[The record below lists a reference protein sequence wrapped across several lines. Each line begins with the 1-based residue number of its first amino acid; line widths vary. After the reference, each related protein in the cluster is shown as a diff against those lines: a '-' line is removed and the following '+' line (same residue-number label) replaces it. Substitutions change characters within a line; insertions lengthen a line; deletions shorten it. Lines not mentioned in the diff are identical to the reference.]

1 MGVLLQ
7 DVRYGA
13 RTLLQKPSFA
23 LVAVVTLALGIG
35 ANTAIFSVVNAV
47 LLRPLPFKDQDRIV
61 LAWNRGA
68 EAAGGD
74 RTPLS
79 VTDLLDWRAHSNSFE
94 NVSAYQQRSFN
105 FTGGE
110 SPERIRGAGVAADFF
125 ETLGVQPLLGRT
137 FLPDEEKPGAVRV
150 AVISEGFWRKYF
162 AADPSVIDRTIK
174 LNDVSFDVVGVMP
187 AGLNFPS
194 RETEIWTAMQIAP
207 PTRRGPWYMVGVGRI
222 KPGISIEQARAELY
236 AMTSS
241 FWVGDNFNFNL
252 LPIDDYF
259 VGNVRAALVALLIAV
274 TLVLLIAAAN
284 VANLSLVRA
293 TGRTKEISIRTA
305 LGASRWRIIR
315 QLLTESLLLAI
326 AGGSLGAF
334 SAVWGID
341 LLRKL
346 GPADIPR
353 LDQVGVDLRVLGWT
367 AVVSLFTGVI
377 FGLAPAWQSS
387 RLNLNEVLKEGGR
400 GTTEGAGRKRWR
412 NLLVV
417 AELSLAVVLLIGAGL
432 LMRSLW
438 RLQQVDLGVD
448 PDRVLTMQVG
458 LRTQRY
464 EQEEK
469 VRQFSSRLVEQVQ
482 SLPGVTAAALS
493 DSLPPD
499 TTAGS
504 SDFAIEGRAYHEN
517 EKPIAYF
524 IKVSPDYF
532 RAMGTKLHRGRYFT
546 EADNQN
552 APTVLLIN
560 ETLERQCFAGED
572 PIGKRLNVGSDKE
585 PEWSEIVGIVNDVK
599 YNGMADAVQPALYLN
614 LTQSPAWS
622 LSLIVK
628 TATAEPRGIIGA
640 VRGEIAKIDPDLP
653 VAQVDTMDHRLS
665 DAVAQPRFRT
675 VLIALFAAVALILAC
690 VGIYGV
696 MSYSVTQRTHEI
708 GVRMA
713 LGARSDDVLRMVI
726 RQGLTVALIGVTV
739 GLAASFALTRL
750 MSSLLFGVRPTDPPT
765 FIITALILALTALLA
780 CYVPARRAT
789 KVDPMVAL
797 RYE

>member
-1 MGVLLQ
+1 MGVLIQ
-7 DVRYGA
+7 DLRYGA
-13 RTLLQKPSFA
+13 RTLLKKPSFA
-23 LVAVVTLALGIG
+23 LVAVTTLALGIG

-47 LLRPLPFKDQDRIV
+47 LLRPLPFKDQDRV
-61 LAWNRGA
+61 VVAWNRGA

-74 RTPLS
+74 RTPLA
-79 VTDLLDWRAHSNSFE
+79 VTDLLDWRTQSKSFA
-94 NVSAYQQRSFN
+94 NVSAYQQRYFN
-105 FTGGE
+105 YTGGD
-110 SPERIRGAGVAADFF
+110 SPERVRGAGVAADFF

-137 FLPDEEKPGAVRV
+137 FQPDEEKPGAVRV
-150 AVISEGFWRKYF
+150 AMISEGFWRKYF
-162 AADPSVIDRTIK
+162 AADPGVLDRTIK
-174 LNDVSFDVVGVMP
+174 LNDVAFDIVGVMP

-194 RETEIWTAMQIAP
+194 REVEIWTAMQIAP
-207 PTRRGPWYMVGVGRI
+207 PTRWGPWYLVGVGRL
-222 KPGISIEQARAELY
+222 KPGVSVDQAQAELHTL
-236 AMTSS
+236 TSS
-241 FWVGDNFNFNL
+241 FWGGSFNFNMM
-252 LPIDDYF
+252 PIDDYF
-259 VGNVRAALVALLIAV
+259 VGNVRAALLALLIAV
-274 TLVLLIAAAN
+274 SLVLLIAAAN

-315 QLLTESLLLAI
+315 QLLTESLLLAL
-326 AGGSLGAF
+326 AGGALGVL

-353 LDQVGVDLRVLGWT
+353 LDQVSVDLRVLGWT
-367 AVVSLFTGVI
+367 AVVSLFTGVV

-417 AELSLAVVLLIGAGL
+417 AELSLAVMLLIGAGL
-432 LMRSLW
+432 FMRSLW
-438 RLQQVDLGVD
+438 RLQQIDLGVE

-458 LRTQRY
+458 LRSQRY

-482 SLPGVTAAALS
+482 SLPGVTYAALS

-504 SDFAIEGRAYHEN
+504 SDFGIEGRAYPQN

-524 IKVSPDYF
+524 IRVSPDYF
-532 RAMGTKLHRGRYFT
+532 RAMGTRVLRGRYFSD
-546 EADNQN
+546 ADNQN
-552 APTVLLIN
+552 VPTVLLIN
-560 ETLERQCFAGED
+560 ETLQRQFFEGED
-572 PIGKRLNVGSDKE
+572 PIGRRLNIGTDKE

-599 YNGMADAVQPALYLN
+599 YNGMAETVQPALYLN
-614 LTQSPAWS
+614 LAQSPSWS
-622 LSLIVK
+622 MSLVVK
-628 TATAEPRGIIGA
+628 TATADPLKMVGPI
-640 VRGEIAKIDPDLP
+640 RGEIAKIDPDLP
-653 VAQVDTMDHRLS
+653 VAQIDTMDHRFA

-675 VLIALFAAVALILAC
+675 VLIAVFAAVALVLAC

-713 LGARSDDVLRMVI
+713 LGARAGDVLKMVI
-726 RQGLTVALIGVTV
+726 RQGLTVAGIGVTV
-739 GLAASFALTRL
+739 GLGASFALTRL
-750 MSSLLFGVRPTDPPT
+750 MSSLLFGVKPTDPPT
-765 FIITALILALTALLA
+765 FIVTALILALTALLA
-780 CYVPARRAT
+780 CYIPARRAT
-789 KVDPMVAL
+789 KVDPMIAL

>member
-1 MGVLLQ
+1 MRVLIQ
-7 DVRYGA
+7 DLRYGL
-13 RTLLQKPSFA
+13 RTLLKKPSFA
-23 LVAVVTLALGIG
+23 LVAVTTLALGIG

-47 LLRPLPFKDQDRIV
+47 LLRPLPFKDQDRV
-61 LAWNRGA
+61 VVAWNRGA

-74 RTPLS
+74 RTPLA
-79 VTDLLDWRAHSNSFE
+79 VTDLLDWRTQSKSFE
-94 NVSAYQQRSFN
+94 NVSAYQQRYFN
-105 FTGGE
+105 YTGGD
-110 SPERIRGAGVAADFF
+110 SPERVRGAGVAADFF

-137 FLPDEEKPGAVRV
+137 FHPDEEKPGAVRV

-162 AADPSVIDRTIK
+162 AADPGVLDRTIK
-174 LNDVSFDVVGVMP
+174 LNDAAFNIVGVMP

-194 RETEIWTAMQIAP
+194 RDVEIWTAMQIAP
-207 PTRRGPWYMVGVGRI
+207 PTRWGPWYLVGVGRL
-222 KPGISIEQARAELY
+222 KPGVSVDQARAELHTL
-236 AMTSS
+236 TSS
-241 FWVGDNFNFNL
+241 FWGGSFNFNL
-252 LPIDDYF
+252 MPIDDYF
-259 VGNVRAALVALLIAV
+259 VGNVRAALLALLIAV

-305 LGASRWRIIR
+305 LGASRWRIVR
-315 QLLTESLLLAI
+315 QLLTESLLLAV
-326 AGGSLGAF
+326 AGGALGVL

-353 LDQVGVDLRVLGWT
+353 LDQVGVDVRVLGWT
-367 AVVSLFTGVI
+367 AVVSLFTGVV

-417 AELSLAVVLLIGAGL
+417 AELSLAVMLLIGAGL
-432 LMRSLW
+432 FMRSLW
-438 RLQQVDLGVD
+438 RLQQIDLGVE

-458 LRTQRY
+458 LRSQRY

-482 SLPGVTAAALS
+482 SLPGVTYAALS

-499 TTAGS
+499 TTSGS
-504 SDFAIEGRAYHEN
+504 SDFAIEGRAYTER

-524 IKVSPDYF
+524 IRVSPDYF
-532 RAMGTKLHRGRYFT
+532 RAMGTRLLRGRYFSD
-546 EADNQN
+546 ADNQN
-552 APTVLLIN
+552 VPTVLLIN
-560 ETLERQCFAGED
+560 ETLQRQFFEGED
-572 PIGKRLNVGSDKE
+572 PIGRRLNVGSDKE
-585 PEWSEIVGIVNDVK
+585 PEWSEIVGIVKDVK
-599 YNGMADAVQPALYLN
+599 YNGMAETVQPALYLN
-614 LTQSPAWS
+614 LAQSPSWS
-622 LSLIVK
+622 MSLVVK
-628 TATAEPRGIIGA
+628 TATADPLKMIGP
-640 VRGEIAKIDPDLP
+640 VRSEIAKIDSDLP
-653 VAQVDTMDHRLS
+653 VAQIDTLDHRFA

-713 LGARSDDVLRMVI
+713 LGARGHDVLKMVI
-726 RQGLTVALIGVTV
+726 RQGLTVAGIGVTV

-750 MSSLLFGVRPTDPPT
+750 MSSLLFGVKPTDPPT

-780 CYVPARRAT
+780 CYIPARRAT
-789 KVDPMVAL
+789 KVDPMIAL